1 MKRKN
6 EKDGECMVH
15 LVPCPCLENDQA
27 FRRDRAAERMR
38 AERASDYRKEREK
51 SGDGDECPFHG
62 EQIVARREG
71 PLNRFLSY
79 SLKLLITGGLLWWVY
94 RQLPIGEVWQALRS
108 ASPLLLGS
116 GLIATTLLRLTAAY
130 QTRLLTAQQG
140 MTISA
145 WRIWAVNYEAAF
157 YALFVP
163 GYVASSAVRWYR
175 IAQPDGMRMQT
186 AVVIVTYRILDTFVL
201 VLTGFILYGLDANT
215 EKPQIVGPAMVV
227 LLVLLGGMYL
237 LVFNRP
243 FARFS
248 FNMLDKIPLPSFI
261 ASRLHKLQGAAGQM
275 HDLPPRTHALVLF
288 YSFVKHLCTVASGV
302 LLVASLDT
310 NLSMMTSAW
319 VRPSVFVLT
328 MLPISFS
335 GLGVREGALFYL
347 LDFYH
352 TQPAAIAAIS
362 ILFFLPLILSG
373 FIGAILETRRFLH
386 K

>member
-1 MKRKN
+1 M
-6 EKDGECMVH
+6 
-15 LVPCPCLENDQA
+15 
-27 FRRDRAAERMR
+27 
-38 AERASDYRKEREK
+38 
-51 SGDGDECPFHG
+51 
-62 EQIVARREG
+62 
-71 PLNRFLSY
+71 NRFLTY
-79 SLKLLITGGLLWWVY
+79 GLKLLITGGLLWWVY
-94 RQLPIGEVWQALRS
+94 RQLPIGEVWGALRA
-108 ASPLLLGS
+108 ASPGLLVL

-140 MTISA
+140 MTIST

-175 IAQPDGMRMQT
+175 IAEPDGKRMQT

-201 VLTGFILYGLDANT
+201 VLTGFILYGFDTNA
-215 EKPQIVGPAMVV
+215 EKPQIVGPAMMIV
-227 LLVLLGGMYL
+227 LAILGAMYL

-243 FARFS
+243 FARFV
-248 FNMLDKIPLPSFI
+248 FRMLDRIALPDFI
-261 ASRLHKLQGAAGQM
+261 ASRLHKLKSAAGVM
-275 HDLPPRTHALVLF
+275 HDLPRKTHARVLLF
-288 YSFVKHLCTVASGV
+288 SFVKHLCTVVSGV

-310 NLSMMTSAW
+310 NLSVMTSAW
-319 VRPSVFVLT
+319 VRPAVFVLT

-352 TQPAAIAAIS
+352 SQPAAIAAIS
-362 ILFFLPLILSG
+362 ILFFSPLLLSG
-373 FIGAILETRRFLH
+373 FIGAVLETRRFFR